1 MIKHLVLS
9 GGGQTL
15 FDYIG
20 IFSVL
25 LDKAIF
31 DINQIK
37 SIYATSSGA
46 IISTILCL
54 KYDWKDIEDYI
65 IRCPWEKKLKVSVK
79 QAFQVLENNGIYD
92 DKLFVTIFKPL
103 LSGKG
108 LTLDVTME
116 ELYTYSNIELHV
128 YTFELNEF
136 HTIDISHQT
145 HPDLKVLDAIRM
157 SSSIPLLIKPICK
170 NELCYIDGGVQANY
184 PVHYCMQNEKC
195 EETEILGFKNSASVL
210 KKIDDSSNITDYLN
224 VILRR
229 CFKAISNSNNI
240 RLTNEV
246 CLQTEGVSF
255 EILMDALCE
264 RNKRTVLVNKGKDI
278 ATEYLNNKLDDTEPG
293 IDTDQ
298 N

>member
-25 LDKAIF
+25 LDNAVF
-31 DINQIK
+31 DINEIK

-46 IISTILCL
+46 IISVMLAL
-54 KYDWKDIEDYI
+54 KYEWKDIEDYI
-65 IRCPWEKKLKVSVK
+65 IRCPWETKLKVGVK

-92 DKLFVTIFKPL
+92 DKLFITIFKPL
-103 LSGKG
+103 LSGKD
-108 LTLDVTME
+108 LALDVTMK
-116 ELYTYSNIELHV
+116 ELYTYSNIDLHV

-136 HTIDISHQT
+136 HTIDVSHNT

-184 PVHYCMQNEKC
+184 PLHYCIQNEKC
-195 EETEILGFKNSASVL
+195 DKTEILGFKNSTTTL
-210 KKIDDSSNITDYLN
+210 KKIDDSSNVTDYLN

-229 CFKAISNSNNI
+229 CFKAISTSNNTQI
-240 RLTNEV
+240 SNEV
-246 CLQTEGVSF
+246 CLDTEGVSF
-255 EILMDALCE
+255 EILMDALCDL
-264 RNKRTVLVNKGKDI
+264 NKRSFLVKKGKEI
-278 ATEYLNNKLDDTEPG
+278 AQEYIRKTNTDTES
-293 IDTDQ
+293 DNDE